1 MRNKYFQLAALAVL
15 LSGCNS
21 NDYTADTQ
29 ESLSTPSYPVNNKT
43 NSKNDNFAIKLLDC
57 KKSLEF
63 SVVEKELIYIYINE
77 IRKINVKSKIILN

>member
-43 NSKNDNFAIKLLDC
+43 NSNSEVKRLDSVNYESFEQRGWNAENT
-57 KKSLEF
+57 SL
-63 SVVEKELIYIYINE
+63 SISTHQPGL
-77 IRKINVKSKIILN
+77 